1 MSLFKT
7 YAGLSRDIYYLCLA
21 RTINSTGDFIFS
33 LITLVLTLQMGMS
46 VVSAGI
52 FVSMAALISGPG
64 VLLGGYLSDL
74 IGKKTIIISGQILS
88 ALMIMSCSF
97 WSGTMTIGYLLIAVM
112 FFISITRP
120 AYNALIIQL
129 CPEEKERKSA
139 FSLMY
144 LGANLGIALGP
155 LIAGF
160 FIKDYVHIVF
170 LSIGTVFLISTFI
183 IWKKVFVG
191 TSGQAKQ
198 TIAGESA
205 QHTEQSQGEQRPH
218 GKQQHQEEH
227 PQPGQ
232 QQQQQQQQ
240 HKQGR
245 SPSRQQQGSDSLPS
259 PLFPMLLKNPLVVFF
274 IVVSF
279 LNYFIYMQYSFSLP
293 LQMNQTFGEH
303 GAAYYGSVMTINAIS
318 VILLTTLVLSATR
331 KFTALNSIAAGA
343 LFYGIGFGALYLL
356 GDWPQFAIVVVST
369 VLWTIGEILVQTNIN
384 LYIASRVPDSH
395 QGRFNGLLLF
405 VGCLGYTLSPYL
417 TGLFIRSVDM
427 KSVWIIILGISLF
440 YAICMVLLWYIEKNA
455 TNNRGIESP
464 DYSKSV

>member
-21 RTINSTGDFIFS
+21 RTINSTGDFVFS
-33 LITLVLTLQMGMS
+33 LITLVLTLQMGMN

-74 IGKKTIIISGQILS
+74 MGKKTIIVIGQLLS
-88 ALMIMSCSF
+88 AIMIISCSF
-97 WSGTMTIGYLLIAVM
+97 WSGTITVGYLLIAVM

-129 CPEEKERKSA
+129 CTEEKERKSA

-144 LGANLGIALGP
+144 LGANLGIAIGP

-160 FIKDYVHIVF
+160 FIKDHVNIVF
-170 LSIGTVFLISTFI
+170 ISIGTVFLISTFI
-183 IWKKVFVG
+183 IINQVKVG
-191 TSGQAKQ
+191 TRKELASTA
-198 TIAGESA
+198 S
-205 QHTEQSQGEQRPH
+205 PH
-218 GKQQHQEEH
+218 AE
-227 PQPGQ
+227 Q
-232 QQQQQQQQ
+232 QQEQQ
-240 HKQGR
+240 R
-245 SPSRQQQGSDSLPS
+245 SSQPPS
-259 PLFPMLLKNPLVVFF
+259 PLFRLLLKNPLVAFF

-293 LQMNQTFGEH
+293 LQMNHSFGEN

-318 VILLTTLVLSATR
+318 VIILTTVILSATR
-331 KFTALNSIAAGA
+331 KLTALNSIATGA
-343 LFYGIGFGALYLL
+343 LFYGIGFGALNLL
-356 GDWPQFAIVVVST
+356 GYFPHFSIVALST

-384 LYIASRVPDSH
+384 LYIASRVPDTH

-417 TGLFIRSVDM
+417 TGIFIKSMDM
-427 KSVWIIILGISLF
+427 ESVWIIILAFSLF
-440 YAICMVLLWYIEKNA
+440 YALSMIILWYIEKSSTRRN
-455 TNNRGIESP
+455 EMKP
-464 DYSKSV
+464 LDHSKSI

>member
-74 IGKKTIIISGQILS
+74 IGKKTIIVSGQVLS

-129 CPEEKERKSA
+129 CPDEKERKSA

-183 IWKKVFVG
+183 IWKKVYVNV
-191 TSGQAKQ
+191 SDQATK
-198 TIAGESA
+198 TKTGE
-205 QHTEQSQGEQRPH
+205 QGHHTQQPQGEQQPH
-218 GKQQHQEEH
+218 GMQQYQEHQQPRKQKHK
-227 PQPGQ
+227 PG
-232 QQQQQQQQ
+232 
-240 HKQGR
+240 
-245 SPSRQQQGSDSLPS
+245 SYPSRQQQGSQSLPS
-259 PLFPMLLKNPLVVFF
+259 PLFPMLLKNPLVIFF

-331 KFTALNSIAAGA
+331 NFTALNSIAAGA
-343 LFYGIGFGALYLL
+343 LFYGIGFGSLYLL

-384 LYIASRVPDSH
+384 LYIASRVPDTH

-440 YAICMVLLWYIEKNA
+440 YALCMVLLWYIEKKA
-455 TNNRGIESP
+455 TNNHRRIESP

>member
-21 RTINSTGDFIFS
+21 RTINSTGDFVFS
-33 LITLVLTLQMGMS
+33 LITLVLTLQMGMN

-74 IGKKTIIISGQILS
+74 MGKKTIIVIGQLLS
-88 ALMIMSCSF
+88 AIMIISCSF
-97 WSGTMTIGYLLIAVM
+97 WSGTITVGYLLIAVM

-129 CPEEKERKSA
+129 CTEEKERKSA

-144 LGANLGIALGP
+144 LGANLGIAIGP
-155 LIAGF
+155 LVAGF
-160 FIKDYVHIVF
+160 FIKDHVNIVF
-170 LSIGTVFLISTFI
+170 ISIGTVFLISTFI
-183 IWKKVFVG
+183 IINQVKIG
-191 TSGQAKQ
+191 TRKELAS
-198 TIAGESA
+198 TNS
-205 QHTEQSQGEQRPH
+205 
-218 GKQQHQEEH
+218 EH
-227 PQPGQ
+227 AGQ
-232 QQQQQQQQ
+232 QEQQ
-240 HKQGR
+240 R
-245 SPSRQQQGSDSLPS
+245 SSQPPS
-259 PLFPMLLKNPLVVFF
+259 PLFRLLLKNPLVAFF

-293 LQMNQTFGEH
+293 LQMNHSFGEN

-318 VILLTTLVLSATR
+318 VIILTTVILSATR
-331 KFTALNSIAAGA
+331 KLTALNSIATGA
-343 LFYGIGFGALYLL
+343 LFYGIGFGALNLL
-356 GDWPQFAIVVVST
+356 GYFPHFAIVALST

-384 LYIASRVPDSH
+384 LYIASRVPDTH

-417 TGLFIRSVDM
+417 TGIFIKSMDM
-427 KSVWIIILGISLF
+427 ESVWIIILAVSLF
-440 YAICMVLLWYIEKNA
+440 YALCMIILWYIEKSSTRRN
-455 TNNRGIESP
+455 EMKP
-464 DYSKSV
+464 LDHSKSI

>member
-7 YAGLSRDIYYLCLA
+7 YAGLSHDIYYLCLA

-33 LITLVLTLQMGMS
+33 LITLVLTLQLGMN

-52 FVSMAALISGPG
+52 FVAMAALISGPG

-74 IGKKTIIISGQILS
+74 MGKKTIIVIGQLLS
-88 ALMIMSCSF
+88 AFMIISCSF
-97 WSGTMTIGYLLIAVM
+97 WSGTITIGYLLIAVM

-129 CPEEKERKSA
+129 CTEEKERKSA

-160 FIKDYVHIVF
+160 FIKDHVHIVF
-170 LSIGTVFLISTFI
+170 IGIGTVFLLSTLI
-183 IWKKVFVG
+183 ILKRVHVG
-191 TSGQAKQ
+191 AGNKAMEAVDRAQQ
-198 TIAGESA
+198 T
-205 QHTEQSQGEQRPH
+205 QQSQEKHPNQ
-218 GKQQHQEEH
+218 QQHQH
-227 PQPGQ
+227 QHQ
-232 QQQQQQQQ
+232 QVL
-240 HKQGR
+240 KQ
-245 SPSRQQQGSDSLPS
+245 STSSI
-259 PLFPMLLKNPLVVFF
+259 FKLLLRNPLVAFF
-274 IVVSF
+274 IAVSF

-293 LQMNQTFGEH
+293 LQMNHSFGEN

-318 VILLTTLVLSATR
+318 VIILTTLVLSATHS
-331 KFTALNSIAAGA
+331 FTALHSIAAGA

-356 GDWPQFAIVVVST
+356 GDLPHFAIVVFST

-384 LYIASRVPDSH
+384 LYIASRVPDTH

-427 KSVWIIILGISLF
+427 ESVWIVILGISLV
-440 YAICMVLLWYIEKNA
+440 YALCMSLLSYIEKSSS
-455 TNNRGIESP
+455 TKREMDSP
-464 DYSKSV
+464 DLSKSI

>member
-21 RTINSTGDFIFS
+21 RTINSTGDFVFS
-33 LITLVLTLQMGMS
+33 LITLVLTLQMGMN

-64 VLLGGYLSDL
+64 VLLGGYLSDVM
-74 IGKKTIIISGQILS
+74 GKKTIIVIGQLLS
-88 ALMIMSCSF
+88 AIMIISCSF
-97 WSGTMTIGYLLIAVM
+97 WSGTITVGYLLIAVM

-129 CPEEKERKSA
+129 CTEEKERKSA

-144 LGANLGIALGP
+144 LGANLGIAIGP

-160 FIKDYVHIVF
+160 FIKDHVNIVF
-170 LSIGTVFLISTFI
+170 ISIGTVFLISTFI
-183 IWKKVFVG
+183 IINQVKISTRKELAL
-191 TSGQAKQ
+191 TS
-198 TIAGESA
+198 S
-205 QHTEQSQGEQRPH
+205 
-218 GKQQHQEEH
+218 EH
-227 PQPGQ
+227 AGQ
-232 QQQQQQQQ
+232 QEQQQSSQAT
-240 HKQGR
+240 
-245 SPSRQQQGSDSLPS
+245 S
-259 PLFPMLLKNPLVVFF
+259 PLFRLLLKNLLVAFF

-293 LQMNQTFGEH
+293 LQMNHSFGEN

-318 VILLTTLVLSATR
+318 VIILTTVILSATR
-331 KFTALNSIAAGA
+331 KLTALNSIATGA
-343 LFYGIGFGALYLL
+343 LFYGIGFGALNLL
-356 GDWPQFAIVVVST
+356 GYFPHFSIVALST

-384 LYIASRVPDSH
+384 LYIASRVPDTH

-417 TGLFIRSVDM
+417 TGIFIKSMDM
-427 KSVWIIILGISLF
+427 ESVWIIILAVSLF
-440 YAICMVLLWYIEKNA
+440 YALSMIILWYIEKSSTRRN
-455 TNNRGIESP
+455 EMKP
-464 DYSKSV
+464 LDHSKSI

>member
-74 IGKKTIIISGQILS
+74 IGKKTIIVSGQILS

-183 IWKKVFVG
+183 IWKKVHVG
-191 TSGQAKQ
+191 ASGQVTQ
-198 TIAGESA
+198 TIARESA

-232 QQQQQQQQ
+232 PK

>member
-21 RTINSTGDFIFS
+21 RTINSTGDFVFS
-33 LITLVLTLQMGMS
+33 LITLVLTLQMGMN

-74 IGKKTIIISGQILS
+74 MGKKTIIVIGQLLS
-88 ALMIMSCSF
+88 AIMIISCSF
-97 WSGTMTIGYLLIAVM
+97 WSGTITVGYLLIAVM

-129 CPEEKERKSA
+129 CTEEKERKSA

-144 LGANLGIALGP
+144 LGANLGIAIGP
-155 LIAGF
+155 LVAGF
-160 FIKDYVHIVF
+160 FIKDHVNIVF
-170 LSIGTVFLISTFI
+170 ISIGTVFLISTFI
-183 IWKKVFVG
+183 IINQVKIG
-191 TSGQAKQ
+191 TRKELAS
-198 TIAGESA
+198 TS
-205 QHTEQSQGEQRPH
+205 S
-218 GKQQHQEEH
+218 EH
-227 PQPGQ
+227 SGQ
-232 QQQQQQQQ
+232 QQEQQRLSQ
-240 HKQGR
+240 
-245 SPSRQQQGSDSLPS
+245 PPS
-259 PLFPMLLKNPLVVFF
+259 PLFRLLLKNPLVAFF

-293 LQMNQTFGEH
+293 LQMNHSFGEN

-318 VILLTTLVLSATR
+318 VIILTTVILSATR
-331 KFTALNSIAAGA
+331 KLTALNSIATGA
-343 LFYGIGFGALYLL
+343 LFYGIGFGALNLL
-356 GDWPQFAIVVVST
+356 GTFPHFAIVALST

-384 LYIASRVPDSH
+384 LYIASRVPDTH

-417 TGLFIRSVDM
+417 TGIFIKSMDM
-427 KSVWIIILGISLF
+427 ESVWIIILAVSLF
-440 YAICMVLLWYIEKNA
+440 YALCMIILWYIEKSSTRRN
-455 TNNRGIESP
+455 EMKP
-464 DYSKSV
+464 LDHSKSI

>member
-21 RTINSTGDFIFS
+21 RTINSMGDFVFS
-33 LITLVLTLQMGMS
+33 LITLVLTLQMGMN

-74 IGKKTIIISGQILS
+74 MGKKTIIIIGQSLS
-88 ALMIMSCSF
+88 ALMIISCSF
-97 WSGTMTIGYLLIAVM
+97 WSDTITVGYFLIAVM

-144 LGANLGIALGP
+144 LGANLGIAIGP

-160 FIKDYVHIVF
+160 FIKDHVNIVF
-170 LSIGTVFLISTFI
+170 VSIGTVFLISTFI
-183 IWKKVFVG
+183 IINQVRVSTRKELASTGSLHSV
-191 TSGQAKQ
+191 
-198 TIAGESA
+198 
-205 QHTEQSQGEQRPH
+205 
-218 GKQQHQEEH
+218 
-227 PQPGQ
+227 Q
-232 QQQQQQQQ
+232 QQQQPLSSQ
-240 HKQGR
+240 
-245 SPSRQQQGSDSLPS
+245 PTS
-259 PLFPMLLKNPLVVFF
+259 PLFKLLMKNPLVAFF

-293 LQMNQTFGEH
+293 LQMNQSYGEN

-318 VILLTTLVLSATR
+318 VIILTTLILSATR
-331 KFTALNSIAAGA
+331 KLTALNSIAIGA
-343 LFYGIGFGALYLL
+343 LFYGIGFGVLNLL
-356 GDWPQFAIVVVST
+356 GYSSLFIIVAIST

-384 LYIASRVPDSH
+384 LYIASRVPDTH

-417 TGLFIRSVDM
+417 TGIFIKNMDM
-427 KSVWIIILGISLF
+427 KSVWIIILAFSLV
-440 YAICMVLLWYIEKNA
+440 YALCMILLGYIEKSS
-455 TNNRGIESP
+455 TRKSEMELL
-464 DYSKSV
+464 DHSKSV

>member
-1 MSLFKT
+1 MKRLSLFKT

-21 RTINSTGDFIFS
+21 RTINSMGDFIFS

-74 IGKKTIIISGQILS
+74 MGKKTIIISGQVLS
-88 ALMIMSCSF
+88 ALIIISCSF
-97 WSGTMTIGYLLIAVM
+97 YSGTITIGYLLIAVM

-129 CPEEKERKSA
+129 CPEEKQRKSA

-170 LSIGTVFLISTFI
+170 LSIGTVFLISTFM
-183 IWKKVFVG
+183 IWKKVHVG
-191 TSGQAKQ
+191 AGDPAAQ
-198 TIAGESA
+198 TAGENRVN
-205 QHTEQSQGEQRPH
+205 HT
-218 GKQQHQEEH
+218 QQ
-227 PQPGQ
+227 PQ
-232 QQQQQQQQ
+232 QQQELN
-240 HKQGR
+240 
-245 SPSRQQQGSDSLPS
+245 SLPS

-331 KFTALNSIAAGA
+331 SFTALNSIAAGA
-343 LFYGIGFGALYLL
+343 LFYGIGFGVLYLL
-356 GDWPQFAIVVVST
+356 GDWPHFAIVVVST

-384 LYIASRVPDSH
+384 LYIASRVPDTH
-395 QGRFNGLLLF
+395 QGRFNGFLLF

-417 TGLFIRSVDM
+417 TGLFIRSLDM
-427 KSVWIIILGISLF
+427 ESVWIIILGISLF
-440 YAICMVLLWYIEKNA
+440 YALCMVLLWYMDKNA
-455 TNNRGIESP
+455 ANKRGMQSSEF
-464 DYSKSV
+464 SKSV

>member
-1 MSLFKT
+1 MTLFKT

-21 RTINSTGDFIFS
+21 RTINSTGDFVFS
-33 LITLVLTLQMGMS
+33 LITLVLTLQMGMN

-74 IGKKTIIISGQILS
+74 MGKKTIIVIGQSLS
-88 ALMIMSCSF
+88 AVMIICCSF
-97 WSGTMTIGYLLIAVM
+97 WSGTITIGYLLIAVM

-129 CPEEKERKSA
+129 CTEEKERKSA

-144 LGANLGIALGP
+144 LGANLGIAIGP

-160 FIKDYVHIVF
+160 FIKDYVNIVF
-170 LSIGTVFLISTFI
+170 ISIGTVFLISTFI
-183 IWKKVFVG
+183 IINQVKVG
-191 TSGQAKQ
+191 TRKELASTG
-198 TIAGESA
+198 S
-205 QHTEQSQGEQRPH
+205 QHSEQQEQQLSSQP
-218 GKQQHQEEH
+218 
-227 PQPGQ
+227 
-232 QQQQQQQQ
+232 
-240 HKQGR
+240 
-245 SPSRQQQGSDSLPS
+245 PS
-259 PLFPMLLKNPLVVFF
+259 PLFRLLLKNPLVAFF

-293 LQMNQTFGEH
+293 LQMNHSFGEN

-318 VILLTTLVLSATR
+318 VIILTTLILSATR
-331 KFTALNSIAAGA
+331 KLTALNSIAVGA
-343 LFYGIGFGALYLL
+343 LFYGIGFGSLNLL
-356 GDWPQFAIVVVST
+356 GYFPHFSIVALST

-384 LYIASRVPDSH
+384 LYIASRVPDTH

-417 TGLFIRSVDM
+417 TGIFIKSMDM
-427 KSVWIIILGISLF
+427 ESVWIIILAFSLV
-440 YAICMVLLWYIEKNA
+440 YALCMIILWYIEKSS
-455 TNNRGIESP
+455 TRKSEMEP
-464 DYSKSV
+464 LDRSKSV

>member
-21 RTINSTGDFIFS
+21 RTINSMGDFIFS

-74 IGKKTIIISGQILS
+74 MGKKTIIISGQVLS
-88 ALMIMSCSF
+88 ALIIISCSF
-97 WSGTMTIGYLLIAVM
+97 YSGTITIGYLLIAVM

-129 CPEEKERKSA
+129 CPEEKQRKSA

-170 LSIGTVFLISTFI
+170 LSIGTVFLISTFM
-183 IWKKVFVG
+183 IWKKVHVG
-191 TSGQAKQ
+191 AGDPAPQ
-198 TIAGESA
+198 TAAEN
-205 QHTEQSQGEQRPH
+205 QVHHT
-218 GKQQHQEEH
+218 QQ
-227 PQPGQ
+227 PQ
-232 QQQQQQQQ
+232 QQQEL
-240 HKQGR
+240 K
-245 SPSRQQQGSDSLPS
+245 SLPS

-331 KFTALNSIAAGA
+331 SITALNSIAAGA

-356 GDWPQFAIVVVST
+356 GDWPHFAIVVVST

-384 LYIASRVPDSH
+384 LYIASRVPDTH
-395 QGRFNGLLLF
+395 QGRFNGFLLF

-417 TGLFIRSVDM
+417 TGLFIRSLDM
-427 KSVWIIILGISLF
+427 ESVWIIILGISLF
-440 YAICMVLLWYIEKNA
+440 YALCMVLLWYMDKNA
-455 TNNRGIESP
+455 ANKRGMQSSEF
-464 DYSKSV
+464 SKSV